1 MKFNTENP
9 IFQFLGTLADYTI
22 LNIIFLITCIPVV
35 TIGPAITALFSVT
48 LQNVR
53 NEGSGI
59 VKSYFHAFKQSFRC
73 SLALF
78 FIYFFIGS
86 VLIFNFSFWLTLHTA
101 MANIAL
107 LFLILFAILY
117 LFSLFYVFAL
127 TARFENTL
135 KQTIKNSV
143 LLALANPRQ
152 TMLLCL
158 IFIILIALIYVSTI
172 FRVFLMIF
180 GFAFFA
186 YCASF
191 PLTKV
196 FEKYEETP
204 DISEIKEGIGKGI
217 GEKMEEKDIQE
228 ERYKESAVASLKK

>member
-1 MKFNTENP
+1 MRFNTESS
-9 IFQFLGTLADYTI
+9 IFQFLGMLADYTI
-22 LNIIFLITCIPVV
+22 LNIIFLITCIPIV

-48 LQNVR
+48 MQNVR
-53 NEGSGI
+53 NEGSSMI
-59 VKSYFHAFKQSFRC
+59 KLYFYAFRRSFWS

-78 FIYFFIGS
+78 FVYFVVGFI
-86 VLIFNFSFWLTLHTA
+86 LIFNFSFWLTLHTA

-107 LFLILFAILY
+107 VFLILFALLY
-117 LFSLFYVFAL
+117 LFSFFYIFAL

-135 KQTIKNSV
+135 RQTIKNSV

-152 TMLLCL
+152 TILLSL
-158 IFIILIALIYVSTI
+158 IFIIFVALIYVSNI

-196 FEKYEETP
+196 FEKYEEIPVT
-204 DISEIKEGIGKGI
+204 S
-217 GEKMEEKDIQE
+217 E
-228 ERYKESAVASLKK
+228 ER

>member
-1 MKFNTENP
+1 MRFNTESS
-9 IFQFLGTLADYTI
+9 IFQFLGMLADYTI
-22 LNIIFLITCIPVV
+22 LNIIFLITCIPIV

-48 LQNVR
+48 MQNVR
-53 NEGSGI
+53 NEGSSI
-59 VKSYFHAFKQSFRC
+59 IKSYFYAFRRNFWS

-78 FIYFFIGS
+78 LVYFVVGFI
-86 VLIFNFSFWLTLHTA
+86 LIFNFSFWLTLHTA

-107 LFLILFAILY
+107 VFLILFALLY
-117 LFSLFYVFAL
+117 LFSFFYIFAL

-135 KQTIKNSV
+135 RQTIKNSI

-152 TMLLCL
+152 TILLSL
-158 IFIILIALIYVSTI
+158 IFIIFMALIYVSNI

-196 FEKYEETP
+196 FEKYEE
-204 DISEIKEGIGKGI
+204 ISVTS
-217 GEKMEEKDIQE
+217 GE
-228 ERYKESAVASLKK
+228 R

>member
-1 MKFNTENP
+1 MRFNTESS
-9 IFQFLGTLADYTI
+9 IFQFLGMLADYTI
-22 LNIIFLITCIPVV
+22 LNIIFLITCIPIV

-48 LQNVR
+48 MQNVR
-53 NEGSGI
+53 NEGSSVI
-59 VKSYFHAFKQSFRC
+59 KSYFYAFRRSFWS

-78 FIYFFIGS
+78 FVYFVVGFI
-86 VLIFNFSFWLTLHTA
+86 LIFNFSFWLTLHTA

-107 LFLILFAILY
+107 VFLILFALLY
-117 LFSLFYVFAL
+117 LFSLFYIFAL

-135 KQTIKNSV
+135 RQTIKNSV

-152 TMLLCL
+152 TILLSL
-158 IFIILIALIYVSTI
+158 IFIIFMALIYVSNI

-180 GFAFFA
+180 GFAFLA

-196 FEKYEETP
+196 FEKYEEIP
-204 DISEIKEGIGKGI
+204 VNS
-217 GEKMEEKDIQE
+217 E
-228 ERYKESAVASLKK
+228 ER